1 MLAYLNSLRFKM
13 LASILFMIVPLVIVI
28 IVNNIYSVKVVRNQ
42 VAQSNKNLLSLYMNE
57 MDSNLNEVDKHLFDF
72 TENDTD
78 LIGFQFPR
86 EANEREY
93 MLSKLR
99 LFNTI
104 TADISV
110 QRSMDLFFVYSITNG
125 ELIMTQQ
132 FGSSFEERDATKQ
145 EIMQML
151 QEDPE
156 AFTGP
161 DWRVWEGRNSYALL
175 RLIRSGEVY
184 VGAWVNSSKLMV
196 PLNLID
202 LGESGAALLTTGDL
216 KPMSQSDMIEREG
229 IELASSLASDS
240 DAYTITGRK
249 NSYLMMDESSDK
261 GDFKLVALVPDDAIQ
276 QQLPFLQRVSTLISA
291 IAILFFIL
299 FVFFMRR
306 VFMRPMKQLVVA
318 MRKTRDG
325 NWDTRLHQSH
335 TSTEFEIVNE
345 TFNRMISEIRDLK
358 INVYEE
364 KLSHHKSELQL
375 LQLQINPHFFL
386 NSLNII
392 YNLATVKDY
401 KLIQEMSKCLVVY
414 FRYIFRTNRYV
425 VPLKE
430 ELLHTANYLR
440 IQELRFPDLL
450 TCSIEMKDEVE
461 GIEIP
466 PLMIQTIVENTIK
479 HAVDID
485 QQITIEVLASIQ
497 PFADGQRVVITI
509 SDSGAGFPEE
519 VLKSLHADEEKINEE
534 GEHVG
539 IWNIKRRLRLLY
551 QSNASID
558 FENKEKDGG
567 ALVTLTLPL
576 PPALHS

>member
-1 MLAYLNSLRFKM
+1 MRAYLNSLRFKM
-13 LASILFMIVPLVIVI
+13 FASILFMIVPLVIVI
-28 IVNNIYSVKVVRNQ
+28 IVNSIYSVGVVRNQ

-57 MDSNLNEVDKHLFDF
+57 IDRNLNEVDKYLFDF

-78 LIGFQFPR
+78 LIGFQLPR
-86 EANEREY
+86 QNNETTY
-93 MLSKLR
+93 MMSKLR

-104 TADISV
+104 MTDVSV
-110 QRSMDLFFVYSITNG
+110 HRSIDLFFVYSITNG

-151 QEDPE
+151 QGEPG
-156 AFTGP
+156 AYSGP
-161 DWRVWEGRNSYALL
+161 DWHVWEGRNHNYALL

-184 VGAWVNSSKLMV
+184 VGAWVNSNKLMV

-202 LGESGAALLTTGDL
+202 LGESGAALLTTGEL
-216 KPMSQSDMIEREG
+216 KPMSQSEMIEREG
-229 IELASSLASDS
+229 IELASSSE
-240 DAYTITGRK
+240 AYTITGKER
-249 NSYLMMDESSDK
+249 SFLMMDESSDK
-261 GDFKLVALVPDDAIQ
+261 GDFKLVALVPDDVIQ
-276 QQLPFLQRVSTLISA
+276 QKLPFLQRVSSFITAGAVVFFVLF
-291 IAILFFIL
+291 LFFIRY
-299 FVFFMRR
+299 VFLK
-306 VFMRPMKQLVVA
+306 PMKQLVVA

-325 NWDTRLHQSH
+325 HWDTRLHQSS

-345 TFNRMISEIRDLK
+345 TFNRMIAEIRDLK
-358 INVYEE
+358 IDVYEE
-364 KLSHHKSELQL
+364 KLNHQKSELQL

-386 NSLNII
+386 NSLNIV

-414 FRYIFRTNRYV
+414 FRYMFRTNRYV

-440 IQELRFPDLL
+440 IQQLRFPGSLSS
-450 TCSIEMKDEVE
+450 SIEMKDEVKE
-461 GIEIP
+461 VEIP
-466 PLMIQTIVENTIK
+466 PLVIQTIVENTIK

-485 QQITIEVLASIQ
+485 QPITIEVVAALLESDNGNRI
-497 PFADGQRVVITI
+497 VITI
-509 SDSGAGFPEE
+509 KDNGSGFPEE
-519 VLKSLHADEEKINEE
+519 VLSSLHADEEKISEE

-551 QSNASID
+551 QSDAAIT
-558 FENKEKDGG
+558 FENNQSGSG
-567 ALVTLTLPL
+567 AIVTMSLPM
-576 PPALHS
+576 PAVGHS